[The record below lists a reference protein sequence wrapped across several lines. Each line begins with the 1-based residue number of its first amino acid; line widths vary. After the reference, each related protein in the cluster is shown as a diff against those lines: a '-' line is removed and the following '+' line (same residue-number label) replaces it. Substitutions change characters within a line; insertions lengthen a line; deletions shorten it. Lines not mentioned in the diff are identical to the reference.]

1 MKFCDKVNSVEEIIV
16 RATPEGVDENKEALR
31 VSKYKNCDTSVSL
44 NGINERSK
52 TSERVD
58 SQDEEPE
65 ECKAEILSEENWY
78 TAYLNSLKNIDDLS
92 KFISIPEEEKPIL
105 KQVIK
110 TFHVRVPLYYLSLV
124 KKMTD
129 PHDPIR
135 RQCIPSV
142 EEIEREVHEKI
153 DPLGEEKNSPAPC
166 LVHRYPDRA
175 LLIVTGRCF
184 MYCRHCTRKRLW
196 RSRIPEP
203 TLKDIDLA
211 LTYVKENKEIREV
224 IVSGG
229 DPLTLPTEKIDY
241 ILSNLSDIK
250 SVEVI
255 RIGTRALAV
264 FPQRIDENLCKVL
277 AKYENL
283 WINTQFNHPNEITS
297 QSVLACKK
305 LQRCGIVISN
315 QSVLLKGIN
324 DNVKTMLELCHKLQN
339 IRVRPYYLYQCDP
352 VVGAHH
358 FRTSIWRGIDILE
371 NMRGHTSGMCI
382 PTFVVDG
389 IDGKGKI
396 PISPNYVL
404 SVSPDGLTLR
414 NYKNETLFYFNPKE

>member
-1 MKFCDKVNSVEEIIV
+1 MRVN
-16 RATPEGVDENKEALR
+16 
-31 VSKYKNCDTSVSL
+31 KYKNFDTSVSL
-44 NGINERSK
+44 NDNHEQGERV
-52 TSERVD
+52 ERVD
-58 SQDEEPE
+58 SLDEEPDGCE
-65 ECKAEILSEENWY
+65 AGVLAESNWH
-78 TAYLNSLKNIDDLS
+78 TAYLNSLKNTEDLS
-92 KFISIPEEEKPIL
+92 KFISISEVEKPIL

-110 TFHVRVPLYYLSLV
+110 TFHMRIPLYYLSLV
-124 KKMTD
+124 KNLANQ
-129 PHDPIR
+129 HDPIR
-135 RQCIPSV
+135 KQCIPSI
-142 EEIEREVHEKI
+142 EEIEGEIHEKI

-175 LLIVTGRCF
+175 LLIVTGKCF

-241 ILSNLSDIK
+241 ILSSLKDIK
-250 SVEVI
+250 NIEVV
-255 RIGTRALAV
+255 RIGTRAPVV

-277 AKYENL
+277 EKYENL
-283 WINTQFNHPNEITS
+283 WINTQFNHPKEITS
-297 QSVLACKK
+297 QSALACKK

-324 DNVKTMLELCHKLQN
+324 DDIKTMLELCHKLQN

-371 NMRGHTSGMCI
+371 NMRGHTSGMCV

-396 PISPNYVL
+396 PIGPNYVL
-404 SVSPDGLTLR
+404 SISPEGLTFR

>member
-1 MKFCDKVNSVEEIIV
+1 M
-16 RATPEGVDENKEALR
+16 G
-31 VSKYKNCDTSVSL
+31 KYKNFAAASAL
-44 NGINERSK
+44 GISGEQKKCVGKLESA
-52 TSERVD
+52 E
-58 SQDEEPE
+58 EEPDGSNDDSG
-65 ECKAEILSEENWY
+65 ECKSEIILEEDWHA
-78 TAYLNSLKNIDDLS
+78 AYRNSLKNIDDLS
-92 KFISIPEEEKPIL
+92 RFVSISEEDKPLL

-110 TFHVRVPLYYLSLV
+110 TFHTRIPLYYLSLI
-124 KKMTD
+124 KD
-129 PHDPIR
+129 LNDADNPIR
-135 RQCIPSV
+135 KQCIPSI
-142 EEIEREVHEKI
+142 EEIKGEIHEKI
-153 DPLGEEKNSPAPC
+153 DPLGEEKTSPAPC

-175 LLIVTGRCF
+175 LLLVTGRCF

-211 LTYVKENKEIREV
+211 LSYVRQNRHIREV

-241 ILSNLSDIK
+241 ILSSVAEIK
-250 SVEVI
+250 NVEVI
-255 RIGTRALAV
+255 RIGTRAPVVL
-264 FPQRIDENLCKVL
+264 PQRIEGNLCKVL
-277 AKYENL
+277 EKYENL
-283 WINTQFNHPNEITS
+283 WINTQFNHPDEITP
-297 QSVLACKK
+297 QAILACKK
-305 LQRCGIVISN
+305 LQRCGIVLSN

-324 DNVKTMLELCHKLQN
+324 DNAKIMLELCQKLQA

-358 FRTSIWRGIDILE
+358 FRTSILRGIDILE

-404 SVSPDGLTLR
+404 SASPEGLTLR
-414 NYKNETLFYFNPKE
+414 NYKNETFFYYNPKE

>member
-1 MKFCDKVNSVEEIIV
+1 MRVNKCKNFDTATSLSDNYEREE
-16 RATPEGVDENKEALR
+16 RG
-31 VSKYKNCDTSVSL
+31 
-44 NGINERSK
+44 
-52 TSERVD
+52 ERVD
-58 SQDEEPE
+58 SLDEEPE
-65 ECKAEILSEENWY
+65 GCAAGTLDQSSWHIAY
-78 TAYLNSLKNIDDLS
+78 TNSLKNTEDLS
-92 KFISIPEEEKPIL
+92 RFIPISEAEKPIL

-110 TFHVRVPLYYLSLV
+110 TFHMRIPLYYLSLV
-124 KKMTD
+124 KNLTN

-135 RQCIPSV
+135 KQCIPSI

-241 ILSNLSDIK
+241 ILSSLKSIK
-250 SVEVI
+250 NIEVV
-255 RIGTRALAV
+255 RIGTRAPVV

-277 AKYENL
+277 EKYENL
-283 WINTQFNHPNEITS
+283 WINTQFNHPREITS
-297 QSVLACKK
+297 QSALACKK
-305 LQRCGIVISN
+305 LQRCGIV
-315 QSVLLKGIN
+315 
-324 DNVKTMLELCHKLQN
+324 
-339 IRVRPYYLYQCDP
+339 
-352 VVGAHH
+352 
-358 FRTSIWRGIDILE
+358 
-371 NMRGHTSGMCI
+371 
-382 PTFVVDG
+382 
-389 IDGKGKI
+389 
-396 PISPNYVL
+396 
-404 SVSPDGLTLR
+404 
-414 NYKNETLFYFNPKE
+414 